1 MSFCPNKPL
10 RIRKRLAQVVVN
22 GTPGALSSVFDAL
35 FVTLPSPR
43 VQCQLSIVPAAA
55 DLGDSSTFFQF
66 VVNATTDRWSITPMC
81 DLRGDEDVKNYNPVS
96 FTINGSALQEVFGGN
111 GQALAEV
118 NAFSMGVGY
127 LLSGET
133 TKLWRVLFQC
143 TSPNRLST
151 PPRGH
156 ILFVADFEPRPDAQ
170 MSREEW
176 DYWRGQ
182 CAVQQLSNE
191 RTTPVLQCNP

>member
-22 GTPGALSSVFDAL
+22 GTPNAVSTVFDTL

-55 DLGDSSTFFQF
+55 DLNDSTSFFLMTA
-66 VVNATTDRWSITPMC
+66 NATTDRWAITPMC

-96 FTINGSALQEVFGGN
+96 FAVNGSALQEVFGGT
-111 GQALAEV
+111 GQALNDSTSYSV
-118 NAFSMGVGY
+118 GVGY

-133 TKLWRVLFQC
+133 TKLWRVSFQC

-156 ILFVADFEPRPDAQ
+156 ILFIADFEPHPAAQ

-182 CAVQQLSNE
+182 CSVQQLSNE
-191 RTTPVLQCNP
+191 RTTPLLQCNP